1 MTIFLFIARNQRED
15 FSLGDIMLSW
25 LFFGGLVSVTLAIM
39 LDSVS
44 ELLTESLMSTRA
56 QLRSQRFTF
65 EWLAEKVIERQ
76 KYGKDTI
83 ILIIGDRRAGKSNW
97 GLKLIRAYI
106 KLRKKIEQAKGKD
119 FNWSWADNFPLTRSQ
134 AIKMAESHYMSFNFY
149 DEGGDQFYT
158 QETMKRAQR
167 ELVKFMN
174 KSGSRLN
181 LTIIIWPDIFTLDQ
195 KIINMAQ
202 LLVIVPY
209 RYRDVCS
216 WAFIYGKSANP
227 LSYDRFGII
236 KIRKKLE
243 SPTKGSYWQN
253 SSMDRTFKIKNNGGF
268 LEVPYPGQLF
278 KFLRTIPSFQKSHRF
293 GPVDK
298 RFEETYIKHVK
309 EKQLTSRD
317 EDNYVPVVVYNR
329 LKNQYETLLYNLFVK
344 QDMSYAQ
351 LERLH
356 ISPVDGIHLRA
367 IEGIRK
373 SINSIKAMT

>member
-1 MTIFLFIARNQRED
+1 MRAWREV
-15 FSLGDIMLSW
+15 SSSGDPMLSW
-25 LFFGGLVSVTLAIM
+25 FFFAVMNISLGSLLAIM
-39 LDSVS
+39 QLDSVA
-44 ELLTESLMSTRA
+44 ELLTENLMTTKY
-56 QLRSQRFTF
+56 QLKNQRFTF

-83 ILIIGDRRAGKSNW
+83 IIIIGDRRAGKSTW
-97 GLKLIRAYI
+97 GLKLTRAYI
-106 KLRKKIEQAKGKD
+106 KARKKVEQAKGKD
-119 FNWSWADNFPLTRSQ
+119 FTWSWEKNFPLTRTQ
-134 AIKMAESHYMSFNFY
+134 AIKDATANFMSFNFY

-167 ELVKFMN
+167 ELVKFFN

-181 LTIIIWPDIFTLDQ
+181 LTVICWPDIFTLDP

-209 RYRDVCS
+209 RYRNVCS
-216 WAFIYGKSANP
+216 WAFICGKSANP

-253 SSMDRTFKIKNNGGF
+253 SSMDRVFRIKHHNETI
-268 LEVPYPGQLF
+268 EVPYPGQLF

-298 RFEETYIKHVK
+298 RFEDTYIKHVK
-309 EKQLTSRD
+309 DKQLTSRD
-317 EDNYVPVVVYNR
+317 EDNYVPIVVYHK
-329 LKNQYETLLYNLFVK
+329 LKTQYETLLYNLFVK

-356 ISPVDGIHLRA
+356 ISPVDGVHLRA
-367 IEGIRK
+367 IEGIKR
-373 SINSIKAMT
+373 SISSIKAMST